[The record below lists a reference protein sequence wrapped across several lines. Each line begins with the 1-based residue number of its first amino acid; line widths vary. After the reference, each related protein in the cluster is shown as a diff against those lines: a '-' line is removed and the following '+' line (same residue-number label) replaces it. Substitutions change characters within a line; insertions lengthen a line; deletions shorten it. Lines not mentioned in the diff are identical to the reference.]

1 MEESKGTAKIYAKKM
16 ANTFNKAF
24 DQVKS
29 VDTAK
34 LLRSINENM
43 IIIVINILLVIAVAL
58 MIWNYDYNRSLETTL
73 CEKML
78 DLYPE
83 PNGRISSMIYNRNT
97 PKDAPNN
104 FSYSLFDYYI
114 KTAYNACSPG
124 NYKNSAVSTCAL
136 KDVLSQGARCL
147 DFEIYSMDDKPVV
160 ATSMDKNYY
169 VKETFNAVDFGE
181 VLSVIKDF
189 GFSAEGSPN
198 PKDPIIIHLRIHS
211 ENPKMFATLAKLFQV
226 FQKEG
231 IILPKQFSIS
241 ELQENFAKIPISW
254 LLQPTTTS
262 NRKLILIMIDKSNP
276 AWLENQD
283 LRSCVNLVT
292 NSVFARQLRYTK
304 DVKETPDMEELKQYN
319 KHNMTI
325 VLPDDKNNP
334 DNPGALFCRSLGCQ
348 MVAMRYQ
355 TPDPPLKED
364 NDFFSN
370 IGHGFVLKPKEL
382 RYIPVYKK
390 IPPPPNEKLS
400 YKPRD
405 LKSKQGL
412 YDFEV

>member
-1 MEESKGTAKIYAKKM
+1 MEDSTATTYSKKM

-24 DQVKS
+24 DNVKS
-29 VDTAK
+29 FDTAK
-34 LLRSINENM
+34 LIRSLNENM
-43 IIIVINILLVIAVAL
+43 IIIVINILLVIAIAL
-58 MIWNYDYNRSLETTL
+58 MIWNYDYNRSLESTL

-83 PNGRISSMIYNRNT
+83 PNGRISSMTYNSNA

-104 FSYSLFDYYI
+104 FTYSLYDYYI
-114 KTAYNACSPG
+114 KSAYNACSPG

-136 KDVLSQGARCL
+136 KDILSQGARCL
-147 DFEIYSMDDKPVV
+147 DFEIYSMNDKPVV
-160 ATSMDKNYY
+160 ATSMDKNFY

-181 VLSVIKDF
+181 VLSVIRDF
-189 GFSAEGSPN
+189 GYSAEGSPN
-198 PKDPIIIHLRIHS
+198 PNDPIIIHLRIQS
-211 ENPKMFATLAKLFQV
+211 ENPKMFGSLAKLLKIL
-226 FQKEG
+226 QKDG
-231 IILPKQFSIS
+231 TVLPVDFSIAK
-241 ELQENFAKIPISW
+241 LQENFGKIPLSW
-254 LLQPTTTS
+254 ILGS
-262 NRKLILIMIDKSNP
+262 NRHKMMIVMIDKTNP
-276 AWLENQD
+276 AWLENQE
-283 LRSCVNLVT
+283 LRECVNIVT
-292 NSVFARQLRYTK
+292 NSVFARCLRYTK
-304 DVKETPDMEELKQYN
+304 DVKETPDMEELKTYN
-319 KHNMTI
+319 KHNLTI

-334 DNPGALFCRSLGCQ
+334 DNPGSVFSRSLGCQ

-370 IGHGFVLKPKEL
+370 NAHAFVLKPKEL

>member
-1 MEESKGTAKIYAKKM
+1 MEDSTANTYTKKV
-16 ANTFNKAF
+16 ANTFNKAY
-24 DQVKS
+24 DKVKS
-29 VDTAK
+29 FDTSK
-34 LLRSINENM
+34 LIRSINENV
-43 IIIVINILLVIAVAL
+43 IVIVINILLVIAIAL
-58 MIWNYDYNRSLETTL
+58 MIWNYDYNRSLEETL
-73 CEKML
+73 CDKML

-83 PNGRISSMIYNRNT
+83 PNGRISSITYNQNT

-104 FSYSLFDYYI
+104 FTHSLYDYYI

-124 NYKNSAVSTCAL
+124 NYKNSSVSTCAL

-160 ATSMDKNYY
+160 STSMDKNFY
-169 VKETFNAVDFGE
+169 VKETFNAVDFGDA
-181 VLSVIKDF
+181 LSVIKEF
-189 GFSAEGSPN
+189 GFSSEGSPN
-198 PKDPIIIHLRIHS
+198 PKDPIIIHLRISS
-211 ENPKMFATLAKLFQV
+211 ENPKMFATLARLLKVLQN
-226 FQKEG
+226 EG
-231 IILPKQFSIS
+231 IVLPVDFSIAK
-241 ELQENFAKIPISW
+241 LQENFTKIPMTWIM
-254 LLQPTTTS
+254 QPTTKT
-262 NRKLILIMIDKSNP
+262 NRKMFIVMIDKTNP
-276 AWLENQD
+276 AWLENQE
-283 LRSCVNLVT
+283 LRECVNVVT
-292 NSVFARQLRYTK
+292 NSVFARCLRYTK
-304 DVKETPDMEELKQYN
+304 DVKETPDMEELKTYN
-319 KHNMTI
+319 KHNITI

-334 DNPGALFCRSLGCQ
+334 DNPGALFSRSLGCQ

-370 IGHGFVLKPKEL
+370 NAHAFVLKPKEL

-390 IPPPPNEKLS
+390 IPPPPSEKLS

>member
-1 MEESKGTAKIYAKKM
+1 MEDSTATTYTKKV

-24 DQVKS
+24 DNVKS
-29 VDTAK
+29 FDTAK
-34 LLRSINENM
+34 LIRSMNENM
-43 IIIVINILLVIAVAL
+43 IIIVVNILLVIAIAL
-58 MIWNYDYNRSLETTL
+58 MIWNYDYNRSLESTL

-83 PNGRISSMIYNRNT
+83 PNNRISSMSYSTNT

-104 FSYSLFDYYI
+104 FEHSLYDYYI

-124 NYKNSAVSTCAL
+124 NYRNSAVSTCAL

-147 DFEIYSMDDKPVV
+147 DFEIYSMNDKPVV
-160 ATSMDKNYY
+160 ATSMDKNFY

-181 VLSVIKDF
+181 ALSVITDF
-189 GFSAEGSPN
+189 GFASESAPN
-198 PKDPIIIHLRIHS
+198 PKDPIIIHLRINS
-211 ENPKMFATLAKLFQV
+211 ENPKMFGSLARLLKRL
-226 FQKEG
+226 QKEQ
-231 IILPKQFSIS
+231 IVLPVDFSIAK
-241 ELQENFAKIPISW
+241 LQENFAKIPVFW

-262 NRKLILIMIDKSNP
+262 NRKMIIVMIDKTNP
-276 AWLENQD
+276 SWLENQE
-283 LRSCVNLVT
+283 LRECVNIVT
-292 NSVFARQLRYTK
+292 NSVFARCLRYTK
-304 DVKETPDMEELKQYN
+304 DVKETPDMEELKTYN
-319 KHNMTI
+319 KHNLTI

-334 DNPGALFCRSLGCQ
+334 DNPGSVFSRSLGCQ

-370 IGHGFVLKPKEL
+370 NAHAFVLKPKEL